1 MVDYLIT
8 LTTTLLRLHQSTSIK
23 QDLLL
28 CKNIIY
34 PEWKQLWVSLLWSVL
49 VRKFGLTFR
58 KNWNRLRLIHL
69 AKNKKKSCYLAR
81 LPVDLRFIC
90 LLHSVWSSFYML
102 VTFCNIALMPQFSL
116 LSTSIVTHPTP
127 CTKACFSPLFFVVVF
142 RLFYLTLIWR
152 FLLLLLLLVK
162 RLQLKFG
169 LC

>member
-8 LTTTLLRLHQSTSIK
+8 LTTTLLRLHQSTNIK

-28 CKNIIY
+28 CTQILFTQN
-34 PEWKQLWVSLLWSVL
+34 ENNSGSVSLKYIGPKIWSNIPEKLKSSSPYSSGKKYKKVL
-49 VRKFGLTFR
+49 L
-58 KNWNRLRLIHL
+58 
-69 AKNKKKSCYLAR
+69 SCQTS
-81 LPVDLRFIC
+81 C
-90 LLHSVWSSFYML
+90 WSSFYML
-102 VTFCNIALMPQFSL
+102 VTFCNIALMPLFSL

-127 CTKACFSPLFFVVVF
+127 VHRHAFPHCFLLLFF

-152 FLLLLLLLVK
+152 FLLLLLLLVQ